1 MAGYRWRI
9 IPTRHPQEYQ
19 KAGLTR
25 LPNKLG
31 GLISCPIMPT
41 GQSLWKLQQDQQR
54 YAEILGGIPTGR
66 RTDPEDEIEIAIFP
80 FFTSPGFKI
89 LDRVSK

>member
-9 IPTRHPQEYQ
+9 IPTRHPQKYQ
-19 KAGLTR
+19 KAGLIR

-31 GLISCPIMPT
+31 GLISCPIMT
-41 GQSLWKLQQDQQR
+41 ARQSLRKLQQDQQR

-66 RTDPEDEIEIAIFP
+66 RTDPEGEIEIAIF
-80 FFTSPGFKI
+80 FFSLSP
-89 LDRVSK
+89 VSKDT